1 MEIKT
6 TGLKYNFNTTGQV
19 ESVDVTLS
27 GSSAEEGSVSAIVRI
42 VEENMETLT
51 KPDFEAKAREK
62 LKQWIQQSVDTDN
75 YESEQ
80 L

>member
-6 TGLKYNFNTTGQV
+6 IGLKYNFETTGQV

-27 GSSAEEGSVSAIVRI
+27 GSSAEEGNVSAIIRI

-62 LKQWIQQSVDTDN
+62 FKLWIEQSIE
-75 YESEQ
+75 ESKSKRI
-80 L
+80 

>member
-6 TGLKYNFNTTGQV
+6 IGLKYNFDTTGQV

-27 GSSAEEGSVSAIVRI
+27 GSSAEEGNVSAIIRI
-42 VEENMETLT
+42 TEESMETLT

-62 LKQWIQQSVDTDN
+62 FKQWIE
-75 YESEQ
+75 ESSEESKSKHI
-80 L
+80 